1 MRAVS
6 TRSAASES
14 HKAWVWVS
22 IRQHTSAYVRICQQ
36 TACCYMQRERQM
48 PLSIDIER
56 DTHRERQRER
66 EREREREMV
75 LCLTLTKPLDTR
87 NFVAED

>member
-6 TRSAASES
+6 TRSAAAES
-14 HKAWVWVS
+14 HKAWVLVS

-36 TACCYMQRERQM
+36 TACCYMQRERRM

-56 DTHRERQRER
+56 QRETERQRDRGRETETER
-66 EREREREMV
+66 HRWF
-75 LCLTLTKPLDTR
+75 C
-87 NFVAED
+87 A